1 MFPLGAYTSA
11 TLKIASLLSS
21 PTIKVFGVLLYG
33 MLFVLWLITG
43 VRTIIH
49 LTSSPKRGSSQLRT
63 VTRGS
68 PGRLAS
74 PGTVRVP
81 SGGIKMEYKT
91 LAFLPLKA
99 SSPQRR

>member
-43 VRTIIH
+43 VRTVIH
-49 LTSSPKRGSSQLRT
+49 LTSSLNGGSHSSAR
-63 VTRGS
+63 S
-68 PGRLAS
+68 PVIHRAGWRHRARSGYLGRNKN
-74 PGTVRVP
+74 GV
-81 SGGIKMEYKT
+81 
-91 LAFLPLKA
+91 
-99 SSPQRR
+99 